1 MAWLS
6 LSAEAE
12 RVKDAF
18 DDITAQIADRDI
30 EEPDC
35 ILFFATDFESGENSV
50 SRLSSWFTEAY
61 PNSLVLGASAAG
73 VVGAGHEYEHGH
85 ALSVCVMRS
94 SGVQQDVAWI
104 EAGLSGDAL
113 RARLDT
119 FREEVPDARGI
130 MLLVDPFSVDIE
142 RILDAFD
149 EAFEDTPIFGG
160 LVSGAQQAGGH
171 ALSVNGEV
179 RHSGAL
185 MVAFSG
191 NLSVDV
197 IVAQGC
203 RPIGE
208 PYIITGKRGNLV
220 DELDR
225 GTPMEV
231 LREIIGKMPPE
242 EQELAMSSL
251 FVGLDM
257 RSESCVECG
266 PDDFLI
272 RNILGI
278 DPESGSMAIGAI
290 PEMYQV
296 MQFHVRDRESAD
308 HELTRLLNAWKDD
321 GHPPPSGIIQF
332 SCLGRGEHLFGVPN
346 HDVSSARSVLATEEI
361 SGFFCNGEIGPV
373 GSQTY
378 LHGYTTTFAIFST
391 ADT

>member
-1 MAWLS
+1 
-6 LSAEAE
+6 
-12 RVKDAF
+12 
-18 DDITAQIADRDI
+18 
-30 EEPDC
+30 
-35 ILFFATDFESGENSV
+35 
-50 SRLSSWFTEAY
+50 
-61 PNSLVLGASAAG
+61 
-73 VVGAGHEYEHGH
+73 
-85 ALSVCVMRS
+85 
-94 SGVQQDVAWI
+94 
-104 EAGLSGDAL
+104 
-113 RARLDT
+113 
-119 FREEVPDARGI
+119 

-149 EAFEDTPIFGG
+149 ETFVDIPIFGG

-171 ALSVNGEV
+171 SLSVNAEV

-191 NLSVDV
+191 ALSVDV

-231 LREIIGKMPPE
+231 LRDIVSQMPPE

-251 FVGLDM
+251 FAGLDM
-257 RSESCVECG
+257 RKESCVECS

-296 MQFHVRDRESAD
+296 MQFHVRDGESAD
-308 HELTRLLNAWKDD
+308 LELKRLLNAWKDE
-321 GHPPPSGIIQF
+321 GHPSPNGVIQF
-332 SCLGRGEHLFGVPN
+332 SCLGRGEHLFGAPN
-346 HDVSSARSVLATEEI
+346 HDVSAARSALATDQI
-361 SGFFCNGEIGPV
+361 AGFFCNGEIGPV
-373 GSQTY
+373 GSKTY

-391 ADT
+391 TDP